1 MNEKNNIINVSMC
14 PGCHKLTSMKHMKG
28 NKYFCKL
35 CKQNFKQ
42 YKNGKLIYI
51 PLTVADAVDKIKEQ
65 LLFEF
70 EADPQMDINKDISF
84 EPDYEDDFD
93 KE

>member
-1 MNEKNNIINVSMC
+1 VNEKNNIINVSMC

-51 PLTVADAVDKIKEQ
+51 PLHIADAIERTKEQ
-65 LLFEF
+65 LKFEF
-70 EADPQMDINKDISF
+70 EADIQLDMGTGISF
-84 EPDYEDDFD
+84 EPEAEDDLD
-93 KE
+93 N